1 MAIRRMTFPSSTR
14 VTGQL
19 INVVDIEAGD
29 HAQKIRTARKTPT
42 FAHWRARIQAM
53 SARQRSAGT
62 LMLTPSPSESLTDG
76 CTLIRNALLSA
87 GFGPRSLRRPQ
98 NFD

>member
-1 MAIRRMTFPSSTR
+1 MSSILKL
-14 VTGQL
+14 VTTP
-19 INVVDIEAGD
+19 
-29 HAQKIRTARKTPT
+29 KIRTARKTPT

-76 CTLIRNALLSA
+76 CTLIRNALLFSA
-87 GFGPRSLRRPQ
+87 IWTSIASPAPEFRPH
-98 NFD
+98 DYHGDEER